1 MTEDSVQV
9 AEPSAGKAQVND
21 VSPIHNNENGE
32 VEVRINGGVEVLVS
46 KVETPA
52 PVPVNDVKT
61 LVNGHEDSSLS
72 VPANRESL
80 LHPATKKA

>member
-32 VEVRINGGVEVLVS
+32 VEVLVS

-52 PVPVNDVKT
+52 PVPDDVKT
-61 LVNGHEDSSLS
+61 LVNGHEDSSLR
-72 VPANRESL
+72 VPGNRGSL

>member
-32 VEVRINGGVEVLVS
+32 VEVRINGEVEVLVS

-52 PVPVNDVKT
+52 PVPDDVKT
-61 LVNGHEDSSLS
+61 LVNGHEDSSLR
-72 VPANRESL
+72 VPGNRGSL